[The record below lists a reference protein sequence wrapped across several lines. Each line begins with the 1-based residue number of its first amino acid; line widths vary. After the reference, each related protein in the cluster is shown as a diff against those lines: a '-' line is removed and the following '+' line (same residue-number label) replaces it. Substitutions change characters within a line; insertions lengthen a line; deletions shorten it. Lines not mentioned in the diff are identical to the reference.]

1 MSMWTNPIL
10 INTLLII
17 IGLGSGASIAAG
29 IFALISKI
37 GVIPQIANKTKTAP
51 YVRTYEMSILVGGV
65 TGTLLTIFDFSFTLP
80 IIFIALSGLCYG
92 IFLGCLA
99 TALAESLNV
108 TAIFTRRLKLHKGI
122 PWIVLSMAL
131 GKTLGSLIYYIH
143 FYFPKK

>member
-1 MSMWTNPIL
+1 MWTNPI
-10 INTLLII
+10 ITNILLIT

-29 IFALISKI
+29 IFALITKI
-37 GVIPQIANKTKTAP
+37 GVIPQIANRTKTTP
-51 YVRTYEMSILVGGV
+51 YVRAYEMTILAGGI
-65 TGTLLTIFDFSFTLP
+65 TGTILTIFDFSFTLP
-80 IIFIALSGLCYG
+80 IIVITFAGLCYG

-143 FYFPKK
+143 FYFLKK

>member
-1 MSMWTNPIL
+1 MWTNPII
-10 INTLLII
+10 INILLIT

-37 GVIPQIANKTKTAP
+37 DVIPQIDNRTKTTH
-51 YVRTYEMSILVGGV
+51 YVRTYEMTILAGGV
-65 TGTLLTIFDFSFTLP
+65 TGTILTIFDFSFAFP
-80 IIFIALSGLCYG
+80 IIFITFGGLCYG

-108 TAIFTRRLKLHKGI
+108 TSIFTRRLKLHKGI